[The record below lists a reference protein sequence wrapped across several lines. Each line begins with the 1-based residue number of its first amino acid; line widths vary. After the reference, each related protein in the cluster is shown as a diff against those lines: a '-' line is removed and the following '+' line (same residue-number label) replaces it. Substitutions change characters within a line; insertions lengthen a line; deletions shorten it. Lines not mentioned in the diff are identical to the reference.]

1 VLVTEE
7 DIDIAFKLLASGGD
21 GSGGSSS
28 SRVGVKQLAERLR
41 CFRPAL
47 EEEEAAFTMGDEKF
61 LTTRYLKDLLLDNTI
76 THFDPIAEA
85 WRCYDPEGTG
95 RADRAALVG
104 IFGRLGM
111 PMTDEDVGILMSL
124 CGAGGGEGAAA
135 TMTVQDF
142 QRLMGK
148 TGERAPTNA
157 ELGRTERDE

>member
-1 VLVTEE
+1 MTEE
-7 DIDIAFKLLASGGD
+7 DIDVAFKLLASGGD

-28 SRVGVKQLAERLR
+28 SRVGVKQLTERLR
-41 CFRPAL
+41 CFRPGL
-47 EEEEAAFTMGDEKF
+47 EAEEAAFTMGDERF

-95 RADRAALVG
+95 RVDKAALVG
-104 IFGRLGM
+104 IFSRLGM

-124 CGAGGGEGAAA
+124 CGGGGDGA

-142 QRLMGK
+142 QRLLGK
-148 TGERAPTNA
+148 TAERAPTSA
-157 ELGRTERDE
+157 ELGRTEKDE